1 MHGTIAAF
9 FSCIAALVIEAG
21 IFVYKVYIFP
31 VYIWPIPTHAKQFF
45 IDWKSLLIVIMINL
59 AIGYLATIGPGRA
72 VDRLEITEA
81 IRAVE

>member
-1 MHGTIAAF
+1 
-9 FSCIAALVIEAG
+9 
-21 IFVYKVYIFP
+21 
-31 VYIWPIPTHAKQFF
+31 
-45 IDWKSLLIVIMINL
+45 MINL